1 MTAQPLPEF
10 LENFPR
16 PYLNTG
22 RAQGWQSILEAL
34 VAVEDYPELDTRATH
49 FTVARTIDALLT
61 EAPASVA
68 AETVPLLERLAS
80 SLEATSAATVALR
93 AGLHQ
98 YSHSQR
104 LIDNQETVTAIE

>member
-1 MTAQPLPEF
+1 MTTQALPEF
-10 LENFPR
+10 LENYPR

-22 RAQGWQSILEAL
+22 RAQGWQSILASL
-34 VAVEDYPELDTRATH
+34 VSVEDYPELDARAVH

-61 EAPASVA
+61 EAPTSVT

-93 AGLHQ
+93 AGLHRH
-98 YSHSQR
+98 SHSQK
-104 LIDNQETVTAIE
+104 LIDNQETAQAIE

>member
-1 MTAQPLPEF
+1 MTTQPLPEF

-22 RAQGWQSILEAL
+22 RAQGWQSILASL
-34 VAVEDYPELDTRATH
+34 VGVEDYPELDTRATH
-49 FTVARTIDALLT
+49 FTVSRAIDALLT
-61 EAPASVA
+61 EAPTSVA

-93 AGLHQ
+93 AGLHR

-104 LIDNQETVTAIE
+104 LIDNQETVKATE

>member
-1 MTAQPLPEF
+1 MTTQPLPEF

-22 RAQGWQSILEAL
+22 RAQGWQSILASL
-34 VAVEDYPELDTRATH
+34 VGVEDYPELDTRATH
-49 FTVARTIDALLT
+49 FTVARAIDALLT
-61 EAPASVA
+61 EAPTSVA

-93 AGLHQ
+93 AGLHR

-104 LIDNQETVTAIE
+104 LTNNQETVKATE